1 MKRRLRLW
9 LYGVSIAWALCWAGA
24 ASAQVNLEVLNP
36 RGVVPPPPVMGIRP
50 RLSDLAGK
58 KVALCENGKLGAN
71 VFFDAVEEALK
82 QKYPTITILR
92 MPKPQG
98 SRFAFDAKEW
108 YQEVAQKS
116 DAFLFGMGD

>member
-1 MKRRLRLW
+1 MKRRVSWW
-9 LYGVSIAWALCWAGA
+9 LFALTVSWTLSFAGP
-24 ASAQVNLEVLNP
+24 ASAQVTLEVLNP

-50 RLSDLAGK
+50 RVPDLAGK

>member
-1 MKRRLRLW
+1 MSRRMNLLAF
-9 LYGVSIAWALCWAGA
+9 GVCMAWTLCWA
-24 ASAQVNLEVLNP
+24 SPVDAQVRLEVLNP

-50 RLSDLAGK
+50 RLNDLAGK
-58 KVALCENGKLGAN
+58 KIALLENGKLGAN

-82 QKYPTITILR
+82 QKYPTVTILR

-108 YQEVAQKS
+108 YVEVAQKS

>member
-1 MKRRLRLW
+1 M
-9 LYGVSIAWALCWAGA
+9 
-24 ASAQVNLEVLNP
+24 EVLNP

-50 RLSDLAGK
+50 RLQDLSGK
-58 KVALCENGKLGAN
+58 KIALCENGKLGAN

-82 QKYPTITILR
+82 QKYPTVTILR